1 VAWRWHHLAITMKKT
16 DTDPARDG
24 DLQQVRH
31 LLQPSRARQGD
42 GVMKLA
48 IRP

>member
-31 LLQPSRARQGD
+31 LLQPLERGRAMGS
-42 GVMKLA
+42 
-48 IRP
+48 